1 MANAGAKLS
10 SFPEV
15 NDIQTGDMF
24 PLLNGGGTNAK
35 IDYATLARAIIAKL
49 KSEDVVQTQTNNAS
63 KLISA
68 ALAYSMNQDI
78 LQLEEDT
85 STEQEEKSVTAEIVT
100 VNDADGA
107 APKSLVLNLEPH
119 QSGSG
124 DPSPTNIRP
133 ISGWNAVKVTRTGKN
148 VFPSKGLTQTL
159 NGITI
164 HSNDDGSF
172 TVNGTAT
179 ANAQF
184 DLTLNNELKLQS
196 GQYTVDLLADKAVT
210 PDGRNVW
217 WFLYNTAAHT
227 DIVNRSS
234 PSKTFTINAVTA
246 TRFFLRF
253 ISGAT
258 VDNVT
263 FYPMLVYGSDA
274 PTEFEPYNGN
284 TYNISLSSAGTVYGG
299 SLDVV
304 SGVLTVTHGYILL
317 NGTQRFGLTNWRATK
332 NSIGWVYPY
341 SLTNHFIE
349 RVDGIVPDIKSDKLL
364 TIAYS
369 VAYAGSSI
377 GISTVSS
384 TTGESGYGIA
394 VRVADTSLT
403 NETAIN
409 AYLAEN
415 PIQVVYKLATPQTY
429 QLTPIEVTT
438 LLGDNTIWMDA
449 EGTIKLDYKTN
460 AIATK
465 GDVNEAI
472 VRIKAL
478 AKIAEA
484 IAPVE
489 SSYTATQ
496 NYSVGDYLIVDYKL
510 YKVTAAI
517 ANGGTITPNTNVT
530 ATTIMAEIKALA

>member
-24 PLLNGGGTNAK
+24 PLLSGGDTNAK
-35 IDYATLARAIIAKL
+35 IDYATLADAIIAKL
-49 KSEDVVQTQTNNAS
+49 KSEDVVQTQTNSAS

-85 STEQEEKSVTAEIVT
+85 STEQEEKSVTAGIVT
-100 VNDADGA
+100 VEDADGGDA
-107 APKSLVLNLEPH
+107 GLTLNLEPH

-124 DPSPTNIRP
+124 DPSPENVRP
-133 ISGWNAVKVTRTGKN
+133 ITGWTGVKVTRAGKN
-148 VFPSKGLTQTL
+148 VFPSKGLTRTL

-179 ANAQF
+179 ATAQF

-210 PDGRNVW
+210 FDIRHVW
-217 WFLYNTAAHT
+217 WFFYNLDASA
-227 DIVNRSS
+227 DIATYQM
-234 PSKTFTINAVTA
+234 SKTFTINAVTA
-246 TRFFLRF
+246 TRFYLRI
-253 ISGAT
+253 ISGTT

-263 FYPMLVYGSDA
+263 LYPMLVYGSDA

-299 SLDVV
+299 SLDVKSGKLTV
-304 SGVLTVTHGYILL
+304 DRVGVTISNLTWTYDSSNTRFTTSSITNVIQKPSADNVLLAGLMSSAYTARAATQLAANDGSIGVLSNGQLLIRDTNYTVAS
-317 NGTQRFGLTNWRATK
+317 NFVSAMGTQ
-332 NSIGWVYPY
+332 SIVYP
-341 SLTNHFIE
+341 
-349 RVDGIVPDIKSDKLL
+349 
-364 TIAYS
+364 
-369 VAYAGSSI
+369 
-377 GISTVSS
+377 
-384 TTGESGYGIA
+384 
-394 VRVADTSLT
+394 
-403 NETAIN
+403 
-409 AYLAEN
+409 
-415 PIQVVYKLATPQTY
+415 LATPQTY
-429 QLTPIEVTT
+429 QLTPTEVTM
-438 LLGDNTIWMDA
+438 LIRHNTIWMDA
-449 EGTIKLDYKTN
+449 DGKIKLDYKTN

-472 VRIKAL
+472 ARIKAL
-478 AKIAEA
+478 AKITEA

-489 SSYTATQ
+489 SSYKATQ

-517 ANGGTITPNTNVT
+517 ANGGTITVGTNVT

>member
-24 PLLNGGGTNAK
+24 PLLNGGDTNAK

-49 KSEDVVQTQTNNAS
+49 KSEDVVQTQTNNAN

-133 ISGWNAVKVTRTGKN
+133 ISGYDAVNVTRAGKN
-148 VFPSKGLTQTL
+148 LYRYPYANTTHTQD
-159 NGITI
+159 GITWTD
-164 HSNDDGSF
+164 NGDGSI

-179 ANAQF
+179 DYAYFNLTEWFDDRVPLLRKFGAELTVTGGTPQVRIITQYREVGSINAITLGIDNGNGATF
-184 DLTLNNELKLQS
+184 TVPETVNEYASFIGIYKGLTISNVTIRPMIREASIEDDSYEDYSSTNYIINIPTS
-196 GQYTVDLLADKAVT
+196 TGTV
-210 PDGRNVW
+210 
-217 WFLYNTAAHT
+217 YHC
-227 DIVNRSS
+227 
-234 PSKTFTINAVTA
+234 TINALTGEMTVLSKGVDAKDVAWNFSDVST
-246 TRFFLRF
+246 TQRIYF
-253 ISGAT
+253 SGAKKAT
-258 VDNVT
+258 SADVAADVADDILLCSTAKTKSFNE
-263 FYPMLVYGSDA
+263 VYINKQDGITLSTGGAVSLHITGLTDRS
-274 PTEFEPYNGN
+274 PTAE
-284 TYNISLSSAGTVYGG
+284 
-299 SLDVV
+299 
-304 SGVLTVTHGYILL
+304 TVTQYFTDNPTTI
-317 NGTQRFGLTNWRATK
+317 
-332 NSIGWVYPY
+332 VYP
-341 SLTNHFIE
+341 L
-349 RVDGIVPDIKSDKLL
+349 
-364 TIAYS
+364 
-369 VAYAGSSI
+369 
-377 GISTVSS
+377 
-384 TTGESGYGIA
+384 
-394 VRVADTSLT
+394 DTPL
-403 NETAIN
+403 
-409 AYLAEN
+409 
-415 PIQVVYKLATPQTY
+415 TY
-429 QLTPIEVTT
+429 QLTPHEIY
-438 LLGDNTIWMDA
+438 LLADYNSIWMDA
-449 EGTIKLDYKTN
+449 DGKIKLDYKTN

-465 GDVNEAI
+465 GDINEAI
-472 VRIKAL
+472 ARIKAL
-478 AKIAEA
+478 AKITEA

>member
-24 PLLNGGGTNAK
+24 PLLSGGDTNAK

-49 KSEDVVQTQTNNAS
+49 KSEDVVQAQTNNAN

-85 STEQEEKSVTAEIVT
+85 STEQEEKSVTAELVT
-100 VNDADGA
+100 VNDADGGGA
-107 APKSLVLNLEPH
+107 DLTLNLEPH

-124 DPSPTNIRP
+124 DPSPENIRP
-133 ISGWNAVKVTRTGKN
+133 ISGWNSVKMTRAGKN
-148 VFPSKGLTQTL
+148 VFPSKELTQTL

-179 ANAQF
+179 ATAQF
-184 DLTLNNELKLQS
+184 DLTLNNELKLQP
-196 GQYTVDLLADKAVT
+196 GQYTVGLLADKAVT
-210 PDGRNVW
+210 FDTRHTW
-217 WFLYNTAAHT
+217 WFFYNLDAHADLAT
-227 DIVNRSS
+227 G
-234 PSKTFTINAVTA
+234 PTSKTFTINAVTA
-246 TRFFLRF
+246 TRFYLR
-253 ISGAT
+253 IVSGT
-258 VDNVT
+258 IVDNVT
-263 FYPMLVYGSDA
+263 LYPMLVYGSDA
-274 PTEFEPYNGN
+274 PTEFESYNGN

-299 SLDVV
+299 TLDVV

-317 NGTQRFGLTNWRATK
+317 DGTQRFGLTNWRATE

-341 SLTNHFIE
+341 SLANHFIE
-349 RVDGIVPDIKSDKLL
+349 RTDKIVPDIKSDKLP

-369 VAYAGSSI
+369 VAFAGSSI

-384 TTGESGYGIA
+384 TTGKSDYGIA

-429 QLTPIEVTT
+429 QLTPTEVTM
-438 LLGDNTIWMDA
+438 LIGRNTIWMDA
-449 EGTIKLDYKTN
+449 DGKIKLDYKTN

-472 VRIKAL
+472 ARIKAL
-478 AKIAEA
+478 AKITEA

-489 SSYTATQ
+489 SSYKATQ

-517 ANGGTITPNTNVT
+517 ANGGTITVGTNVT